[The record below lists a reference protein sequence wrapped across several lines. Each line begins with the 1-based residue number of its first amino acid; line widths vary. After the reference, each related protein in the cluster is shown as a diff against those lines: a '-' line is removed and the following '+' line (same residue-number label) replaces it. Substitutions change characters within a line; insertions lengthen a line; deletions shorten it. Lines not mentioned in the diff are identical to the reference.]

1 MALECRPFH
10 REVDISITS
19 IDTAEQIDSVENLRP
34 NLAVLIG
41 GSIAIGFVSL
51 VSLPGPVAIASIVLG
66 VLMLAG
72 ADVDARS
79 YLLPNVVTWGA
90 TICGVGSAWF
100 LDELNPWL
108 ATSDAILR
116 AMSAAGLLALL
127 RWIYGSIRHREG
139 LGLGDV
145 KLAAAVG
152 AWLPLE
158 VIPLCFG
165 LATSGALVTILWG
178 HVRGK
183 HVERTM
189 KIPLGSFLCPAL
201 WFAFYASNLPTG

>member
-1 MALECRPFH
+1 MTS
-10 REVDISITS
+10 VDTK
-19 IDTAEQIDSVENLRP
+19 EQIESVENLQP
-34 NLAVLIG
+34 NLATLIG
-41 GSIAIGFVSL
+41 GSIAIGLISL
-51 VSLPGPVAIASIVLG
+51 VSLPGPVAIASFVLG

-72 ADVDARS
+72 ADIDART
-79 YLLPNVVTWGA
+79 YLLPNVITWGA
-90 TICGVGSAWF
+90 TLCGVCAAWF

-108 ATSDAILR
+108 AASDAILR
-116 AMSAAGLLALL
+116 AMCAAGLLALL

-165 LATSGALVTILWG
+165 LAAGGALVTILWG
-178 HVRGK
+178 HLRGK
-183 HVERTM
+183 RVERTM
-189 KIPLGSFLCPAL
+189 KIPLGTFLCPAL
-201 WFAFYASNLPTG
+201 WFAFYASNLPIR

>member
-1 MALECRPFH
+1 
-10 REVDISITS
+10 VTS
-19 IDTAEQIDSVENLRP
+19 IDTTERADSAEDLRP
-34 NLAVLIG
+34 NLVILIG
-41 GSIAIGFVSL
+41 GGIAIGLVSV

-72 ADVDARS
+72 ADIDART
-79 YLLPNVVTWGA
+79 YLLPNVITWGA
-90 TICGVGSAWF
+90 TICGVSSAWS
-100 LDELNPWL
+100 LSELNPWL
-108 ATSDAILR
+108 ATSDAVLR
-116 AMSAAGLLALL
+116 AVCAAGLLALL

-152 AWLPLE
+152 AWLPFA

-165 LATSGALVTILWG
+165 LATGAALVTILWG
-178 HVRGK
+178 RLRGK
-183 HVERTM
+183 PIERTM
-189 KIPLGSFLCPAL
+189 KVPLGTFLCPAL

>member
-1 MALECRPFH
+1 MIS
-10 REVDISITS
+10 VDTG
-19 IDTAEQIDSVENLRP
+19 EQIEPAENLRP
-34 NLAVLIG
+34 NLAILIG
-41 GSIAIGFVSL
+41 GSIAIGLVSV
-51 VSLPGPVAIASIVLG
+51 VSLPGPVAIASILLG
-66 VLMLAG
+66 VLMLTG
-72 ADVDARS
+72 ADVDART
-79 YLLPNVVTWGA
+79 YLLPNVITWGA
-90 TICGVGSAWF
+90 TICGVSSAWF

-116 AMSAAGLLALL
+116 AISAAGLLALL

-165 LATSGALVTILWG
+165 LATGGALGTILWG
-178 HVRGK
+178 HLRGK
-183 HVERTM
+183 RVERTM
-189 KIPLGSFLCPAL
+189 KIPFGTFLCPAL
-201 WFAFYASNLPTG
+201 WFAFYASRLPTG